1 MKDEI
6 SALIDDE
13 LDQMEEEVTPD
24 VVEELKNREQE
35 ANNWA
40 QKKAEFEKAKEE
52 YQKSL
57 EETKET
63 ENHTSS
69 ID

>member
-6 SALIDDE
+6 SALIGDE
-13 LDQMEEEVTPD
+13 LDKMEEEPNEE
-24 VVEELKNREQE
+24 VVEELKKREQE

-52 YQKSL
+52 YQKQL
-57 EETKET
+57 KEEEI
-63 ENHTSS
+63 NTSS